1 MSGTVSTFGL
11 ATEHQPVTKVLA
23 VADLLQGSQGLYTV
37 AVGILAFFFLIAG
50 GGAGVAAMLRG
61 KVGAAA
67 LSILGGVL
75 CAVLIGSAYAIYLS
89 TKRTVDT
96 HTQITSGQFG

>member
-1 MSGTVSTFGL
+1 MSGTVTTFGL

-37 AVGILAFFFLIAG
+37 AVGVLAFFFLIAG
-50 GGAGVAAMLRG
+50 GGY
-61 KVGAAA
+61 GAAA
-67 LSILGGVL
+67 LGKGRIGTAIGSILAGVL

-89 TKRTVDT
+89 TKRTIDT
-96 HTQITSGQFG
+96 HTGITSGQFG